1 MVVLSVPGPN
11 GEGDS
16 VDPFTGTLTVEVM
29 TSREA
34 REQLGH

>member
-1 MVVLSVPGPN
+1 MVVVSVLGPN
-11 GEGDS
+11 GEWDS
-16 VDPFTGTLTVEVM
+16 IDPFIDTLMVEVM